1 MNYLKI
7 ILRASLVT
15 SILLTLLAILLNIII
30 YKDPNWDGIFF
41 LLLSNFLL
49 SLVMAYYV
57 YNATLSGNK
66 LIGMTF
72 VISYIIGN
80 FNIMVE
86 ALIFHVTDN
95 MGTINA
101 MVLGIINFSALSI
114 SLTWLLKNQHEK
126 SFLMPYP
133 SRTLFSWS
141 TRLAVS
147 VLLYVVV
154 YFVAGMILQLS
165 YPFLHDFYAG
175 KIPALTLILKTQL
188 LRGAVYTAI
197 ALVVIYTV
205 NLKSFLTSLLV
216 GFIFSI
222 LGGIAPLIP
231 MNDLMPFQ
239 IRLVHGLEVGISNF
253 IFGFIISQLLSNRL
267 KALPD
272 TKVSPI

>member
-1 MNYLKI
+1 MKYLKI

-30 YKDPNWDGIFF
+30 HKDHNWDGIFF

-57 YNATLSGNK
+57 YNSTLSGNK

-72 VISYIIGN
+72 VIGYIIGN

-95 MGTINA
+95 MGTIDA

-114 SLTWLLKNQHEK
+114 ALTLLLKNKNEK
-126 SFLMPYP
+126 NFLMHYP
-133 SRTLFSWS
+133 PRTLFTWS
-141 TRLAVS
+141 TRLAAS
-147 VLLYVVV
+147 VLLYAVI
-154 YFVAGMILQLS
+154 YFVAGMILQLA
-165 YPFLHDFYAG
+165 YPSLHDFYAG

-188 LRGAVYTAI
+188 LRGAVFTAI

-205 NLKSFLTSLLV
+205 NLKSFQASLLV

-231 MNDLMPFQ
+231 MNELMPFH
-239 IRLVHGLEVGISNF
+239 IRMVHGLEVGISNF
-253 IFGFIISQLLSNRL
+253 VFGFSISQLLSNRL